1 MADTGSQP
9 EHPPGAAC
17 PPAQTRVAHG
27 ADRHD
32 LPVPDAAASAHS
44 ARLEALIGEAI
55 GTRAG
60 GISFERF
67 MALAL
72 HAPGLG
78 YYSAGSRKFGRD
90 GDFVTAPEISP
101 LFSRCLAHSCRDVL
115 ARLDGGDILEV
126 GAGSGV
132 MAADI
137 LAELSVLDALPAR
150 YLILEL
156 SADLRARQAQT
167 LQARVPALAG
177 RVHWL
182 DVLPEAGFRGVV
194 LGNELL
200 DAMPVQRFVMRAEG
214 PRALRVDWQDA
225 QFVWREGEPDDA
237 RLVERID
244 EIARTQ
250 GTALALGYVSE
261 VNLVAEDWV
270 RSVADLLEAG
280 LVLLIDYGF
289 ARHEYYHAQRR
300 EGTLL
305 CHYRH
310 RVHDDPLILVGLQDI
325 TAHIDFTAIAE
336 AAHAAGLSV
345 AGYTT
350 QAHFL
355 LGADLA
361 LLVTAA
367 NEGQDSAGQLA
378 IANQVRRLTLPHEMG
393 ELFKVIGLSRR
404 LPGPLPGF
412 ALRDM
417 CEKL

>member
-1 MADTGSQP
+1 MPDTGSQP
-9 EHPPGAAC
+9 ERPPGAAR
-17 PPAQTRVAHG
+17 PPAQTRVSHG
-27 ADRHD
+27 SDRHD
-32 LPVPDAAASAHS
+32 LPVPEAAASAHS
-44 ARLEALIGEAI
+44 ARLGTLIGEAI

-60 GISFERF
+60 RISFEQF

-115 ARLDGGDILEV
+115 ARLEGGDILEV

-137 LAELSVLDALPAR
+137 LAELSALDALPTR

-182 DVLPEAGFRGVV
+182 DVLPEASFRGVV

-214 PRALRVDWQDA
+214 PRVLCVGWQDG
-225 QFVWREGEPDDA
+225 QFVWREEEPSDA

-244 EIARTQ
+244 EIARAQ
-250 GTALALGYVSE
+250 GAVLSPGYVSE

-270 RSVADLLEAG
+270 RSVAGLLEAG

-350 QAHFL
+350 QAWFL
-355 LGADLA
+355 LGADLT
-361 LLVTAA
+361 LLIAAA
-367 NEGQDSAGQLA
+367 NEDQDSAEQLA